1 MENKLPIEIREFSFV
16 YQKQVIDLIV
26 AIQRKEFDI
35 PITAD
40 DQPDLKNIPEYYQK
54 GSGNFWVAL
63 HNDNVVGTVSLLDIG
78 GNLAALRKMFVNR
91 DYRGREI
98 GTAQKLL
105 EVSLNWA
112 VTRGIRKIYL
122 GTTPQFLAAHRFYEK
137 NGFKEISKRDLP
149 ETFPIMKVDTKFYNR
164 NLA

>member
-1 MENKLPIEIREFSFV
+1 MESKLAIEIRPFYPV
-16 YQKQVIDLIV
+16 YEKQVIDLIV
-26 AIQRKEFDI
+26 AIQRKEFNI

-54 GSGNFWVAL
+54 GNGNFWVAL
-63 HNDNVVGTVSLLDIG
+63 HNDKVVGTVSLLDIG

-105 EVSLNWA
+105 EISLNWA
-112 VTRGIRKIYL
+112 ITHGIRKIYL

-137 NGFKEISKRDLP
+137 NGFKEVSKRDLP
-149 ETFPIMKVDTKFYNR
+149 ETFPIMKVDTKFYKYVF
-164 NLA
+164 

>member
-1 MENKLPIEIREFSFV
+1 MESKLPIEIRPFSSV
-16 YQKQVIDLIV
+16 YEKQVVDLIV
-26 AIQRKEFDI
+26 AIQRKEFNI

-54 GSGNFWVAL
+54 GNGNFWVAL
-63 HNDNVVGTVSLLDIG
+63 HNDKAVGTVSLLDIG
-78 GNLAALRKMFVNR
+78 GNLVALRKMFVNR

-105 EVSLNWA
+105 EISLNWA
-112 VTRGIRKIYL
+112 IIHGIRKIYL

-149 ETFPIMKVDTKFYNR
+149 ETFPIMKVDTKFYKYVF
-164 NLA
+164 

>member
-1 MENKLPIEIREFSFV
+1 MESNLLIEIRPFSPV
-16 YQKQVIDLIV
+16 YEKQIVDLIV

-54 GSGNFWVAL
+54 GNGNFWVAL
-63 HNDNVVGTVSLLDIG
+63 HNDKVVGTVSLLDIG

-105 EVSLNWA
+105 EISLNWA
-112 VTRGIRKIYL
+112 ITHGIRKIYL

-149 ETFPIMKVDTKFYNR
+149 ETFPIMKVDSKFYKYVF
-164 NLA
+164 

>member
-1 MENKLPIEIREFSFV
+1 MESKLPIEIRPFSPV
-16 YQKQVIDLIV
+16 YEKKVIDLIV

-54 GSGNFWVAL
+54 GDGNFWVAL
-63 HNDNVVGTVSLLDIG
+63 HNDKVVGTVSLLDIG
-78 GNLAALRKMFVNR
+78 GNLVALRKMFVNR
-91 DYRGREI
+91 DYRGRET

-105 EVSLNWA
+105 EISLNWA
-112 VTRGIRKIYL
+112 MTRGIRKIYL

-137 NGFKEISKRDLP
+137 NGFKEITKRDLP
-149 ETFPIMKVDTKFYNR
+149 EVFPIMKVDTKFYKYV
-164 NLA
+164 L

>member
-1 MENKLPIEIREFSFV
+1 MESNLLIEIRPFSPV
-16 YQKQVIDLIV
+16 YEKQIVDLIV

-54 GSGNFWVAL
+54 GNGNFWVAL
-63 HNDNVVGTVSLLDIG
+63 HNDKVVGTVSLLDIG
-78 GNLAALRKMFVNR
+78 GNLLALRKMFVNR
-91 DYRGREI
+91 DYRGRET

-105 EVSLNWA
+105 EISLNWA
-112 VTRGIRKIYL
+112 ITHGIRKIYL

-137 NGFKEISKRDLP
+137 NGFKEISKKDLP
-149 ETFPIMKVDTKFYNR
+149 ETFPVMKVDTKFYKYVF
-164 NLA
+164 

>member
-1 MENKLPIEIREFSFV
+1 MESNLLIEIRPFSPV
-16 YQKQVIDLIV
+16 YEKQIVDLIV

-54 GSGNFWVAL
+54 GNGNFWVAL
-63 HNDNVVGTVSLLDIG
+63 HNDKVVGTVSLLDIG

-105 EVSLNWA
+105 EISLNWA
-112 VTRGIRKIYL
+112 ITHGIRKIYL
-122 GTTPQFLAAHRFYEK
+122 GTTPQFLAAHHFYEK
-137 NGFKEISKRDLP
+137 NGFKEISKRELP
-149 ETFPIMKVDTKFYNR
+149 ETFPIMKVDSKFYKYVF
-164 NLA
+164 

>member
-1 MENKLPIEIREFSFV
+1 MESTLPIEIRPFSPV
-16 YQKQVIDLIV
+16 YEKQVIDLIV
-26 AIQRKEFDI
+26 VIQRNEFDI

-40 DQPDLKNIPEYYQK
+40 DQPDLKNIPEYYQS
-54 GSGNFWVAL
+54 GNGNFWVAL
-63 HNDNVVGTVSLLDIG
+63 HNDKVVGTVSLLDIG
-78 GNLAALRKMFVNR
+78 GNLVALRKMFVNR

-105 EVSLNWA
+105 EISLNWA
-112 VTRGIRKIYL
+112 ITNGIRKIYL

-149 ETFPIMKVDTKFYNR
+149 KTFPIMKVDTKFYKYV
-164 NLA
+164 L

>member
-1 MENKLPIEIREFSFV
+1 MESKLPIEIRPFSPV
-16 YQKQVIDLIV
+16 YEKQVIDLIV
-26 AIQRKEFDI
+26 AIQRNEFDI

-40 DQPDLKNIPEYYQK
+40 DQPDLKNIPEYYQS
-54 GSGNFWVAL
+54 GNGNFWVAL
-63 HNDNVVGTVSLLDIG
+63 HNDKVVGTVSLLDIG
-78 GNLAALRKMFVNR
+78 ANLVALRKMFVNR

-105 EVSLNWA
+105 EISLNWA
-112 VTRGIRKIYL
+112 ITNGIRKIYL

-149 ETFPIMKVDTKFYNR
+149 KIFPIMKVDTKFYKYV
-164 NLA
+164 L

>member
-1 MENKLPIEIREFSFV
+1 METKLPIEIRPFSPV
-16 YQKQVIDLIV
+16 YEKQVVDLIV
-26 AIQRKEFDI
+26 AIQRQEFNI

-54 GSGNFWVAL
+54 GNGNFWVAI
-63 HNDNVVGTVSLLDIG
+63 HNDKVVGTVSLLDIG
-78 GNLAALRKMFVNR
+78 DNLVAFRKMFVNR

-105 EVSLNWA
+105 EISLNWA
-112 VTRGIRKIYL
+112 RTRGILTIYL
-122 GTTPQFLAAHRFYEK
+122 GTTPHFLAAHRFYEK

-149 ETFPIMKVDTKFYNR
+149 ETFPIMKVDTKFYKYV
-164 NLA
+164 L

>member
-1 MENKLPIEIREFSFV
+1 MHHQNQIQIDKFSSK
-16 YQKQVIDLIV
+16 YQEDIINLIV
-26 AIQRKEFDI
+26 AIQRKEFNI

-54 GSGNFWVAL
+54 GNGNFWVAL
-63 HNDNVVGTVSLLDIG
+63 HNDKVVGTVSLLDIG
-78 GNLAALRKMFVNR
+78 GNLVALRKMFVNR

-105 EVSLNWA
+105 EISLNWA
-112 VTRGIRKIYL
+112 MTRGIRTIYL

-137 NGFKEISKRDLP
+137 NGFKEVSKRDLP
-149 ETFPIMKVDTKFYNR
+149 ETFPIMKVDTKFYKYVF
-164 NLA
+164 